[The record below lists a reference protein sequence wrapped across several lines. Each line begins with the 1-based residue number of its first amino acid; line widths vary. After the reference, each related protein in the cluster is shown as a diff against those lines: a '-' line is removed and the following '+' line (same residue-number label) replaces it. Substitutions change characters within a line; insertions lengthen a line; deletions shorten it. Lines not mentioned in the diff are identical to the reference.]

1 MSTYL
6 ADTAEDRSVTGPS
19 ATFTYRRIGRQ
30 GGVPLV
36 LLNRF
41 RGTIDWWDPEF
52 LDYLAAGHDV
62 ILFDNVGIGYSTGE
76 PRDSVEG
83 FAEGAIEFIDA
94 LGLSTVDLLGWSL
107 GGIVAQEVARRR
119 PELVRRLVVAG
130 SAPGGQV
137 PGAPGLSEEV
147 LRIMAKP
154 EADEN
159 DLLYLF
165 YPDTDSARAAGFEH
179 LANVSKRLAAG
190 GPAVSEKAA
199 MGQLTALGQ
208 LLSVPFDTVRSNLKT
223 IKQPVLYAN
232 GMHDVM
238 ISALASYVAVQHL
251 DSAILVLYS
260 DAGHAFLFQ
269 HARAFA
275 TEVTS
280 FLTEAA

>member
-6 ADTAEDRSVTGPS
+6 ADAAENASVAGPS
-19 ATFTYRRIGRQ
+19 ANFTYRRLGRR

-41 RGTIDWWDPEF
+41 RGTVDWWDPEF
-52 LDYLAAGHDV
+52 LDYLAADHDV
-62 ILFDNVGIGYSTGE
+62 IVFDNVGIGYTSGE
-76 PRDSVEG
+76 ARDSIEG
-83 FAEGAIEFIDA
+83 FADGAVEFLEA
-94 LGLSTVDLLGWSL
+94 LGLPMVDLLGWSL

-119 PELVRRLVVAG
+119 PELVRKLVVAG
-130 SAPGGQV
+130 SAPGGQI

-154 EADEN
+154 EADAD

-165 YPDTDSARAAGFEH
+165 YPAADSARAAGYEH
-179 LANVSKRLAAG
+179 LAKVATRLSAG
-190 GPAVSEKAA
+190 GPAVSEQAA
-199 MGQLTALGQ
+199 MGQLTAIGQ
-208 LLSVPFDTVRSNLKT
+208 AMSVPFDIVQSNLEA

-232 GMHDVM
+232 GIHDVM
-238 ISALASYVAVQHL
+238 ISAVASYVAVQHL

-275 TEVTS
+275 TEVTN
-280 FLTEAA
+280 FLAA

>member
-1 MSTYL
+1 L
-6 ADTAEDRSVTGPS
+6 ADTAENVSVAGPS
-19 ATFTYRRIGRQ
+19 AVFTHRRFGRQ

-52 LDYLAAGHDV
+52 LDYLAADHDV
-62 ILFDNVGIGYSTGE
+62 IVFDNVGIGYSSGE
-76 PRDSVEG
+76 PRDSIAG
-83 FAEGAIEFIDA
+83 IAEGAIEFIEA

-107 GGIVAQEVARRR
+107 GGIVAQEIARRR

-130 SAPGGQV
+130 SAPGGQI
-137 PGAPGLSEEV
+137 PGAPGLSEDV
-147 LRIMAKP
+147 LGIMTKT
-154 EADEN
+154 EADAD

-165 YPDTDSARAAGFEH
+165 YPATDSARAAGFDH
-179 LANVSKRLAAG
+179 LAKVSNRLAAG
-190 GPAVSEKAA
+190 GPPVSQAAA
-199 MGQLTALGQ
+199 MAQLAAIGQV
-208 LLSVPFDTVRSNLKT
+208 LSVPFDIVRSNLEA

-232 GMHDVM
+232 GVHDVM

-275 TEVTS
+275 TEVAN
-280 FLTEAA
+280 FLAA